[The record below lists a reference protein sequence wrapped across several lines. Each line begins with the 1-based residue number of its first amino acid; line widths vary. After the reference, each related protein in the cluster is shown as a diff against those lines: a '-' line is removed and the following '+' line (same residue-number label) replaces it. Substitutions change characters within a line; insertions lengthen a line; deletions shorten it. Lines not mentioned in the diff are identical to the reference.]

1 MSVFFC
7 VFVTLIDDRISR
19 CLRFHSDGFSR
30 HLLFIC
36 VTHWVIVCWLWLL
49 QFNNAIVIESNF
61 QYEFKPIINTYIMFE
76 FRTKYN
82 CIRFLADSD
91 GGDLVIE
98 NKSKAHWMC
107 LCMHELAESEWMRRG
122 CRNKCV
128 YINFSFA
135 FFSFPYYRLPHL
147 GNVFSLI
154 MIHT

>member
-1 MSVFFC
+1 
-7 VFVTLIDDRISR
+7 
-19 CLRFHSDGFSR
+19 
-30 HLLFIC
+30 
-36 VTHWVIVCWLWLL
+36 
-49 QFNNAIVIESNF
+49 
-61 QYEFKPIINTYIMFE
+61 MFE

-147 GNVFSLI
+147 CLQGKRFFSHNDSYIISQFIIVVFSLFFLFVAI
-154 MIHT
+154 ALDFSFFWFARVENCWLFPFSFIFSAAIGR